1 MILAEASIQ
10 LVPDGTLLLHLL
22 MVGIM
27 VAVLNR
33 TLLKPINHI
42 LAEREKQIT
51 GRLREAKK
59 MAAESQEKLKKYND
73 ALREARSDGYKLL
86 EKERAV
92 GLRQKEETLR
102 QFRGEVSKDVGAQLD
117 TTRQQEQAAKVE
129 LDKQAAGIAE
139 LISSQILR
147 QTTRDRST

>member
-22 MVGIM
+22 MVGVM

-33 TLLKPINHI
+33 TLLKPINQI

-51 GRLREAKK
+51 GRLKEAEA
-59 MAAESQEKLKKYND
+59 MAAETQEKMKMYNEG
-73 ALREARSDGYKLL
+73 LREARAEGYRLL
-86 EKERAV
+86 EKERAQ
-92 GLRQKEETLR
+92 GLKEKEEKLRQYREQMSKE
-102 QFRGEVSKDVGAQLD
+102 VAAQLE
-117 TTRQQEQAAKVE
+117 TTRKQEQAVKGE
-129 LDKQAAGIAE
+129 LDAQAATIGD

-147 QTTRDRST
+147 RR